1 MEGRKLVMKVLVTGA
16 RGFIGQN
23 LIARLNYMDNIEIL
37 AYGSESSLEDLETYT
52 KEADFVFHLAGVN
65 RSKNE
70 EDFKKGNTDLTQTL
84 LDLLVKNYNT
94 VPVLVTSSIQAD
106 RDNAY
111 GISKRRAEDYV
122 FSYGES
128 TEARVYVYRLSNVF
142 GKWSRPN
149 YNTVIATFCHN
160 IARNLPIQVNDP
172 NTVLDLIYIDDL
184 VDEFIGAMQGK
195 GHSDGKYYKVPISYP
210 RTLGE
215 IVELLKSFRDYRNTR
230 ILPNLDDDFTSKL
243 YATYLNFLPEDDF
256 SYPLI
261 MHEDPRGSFTEFLKS
276 PYAGQ
281 VSINVSKPGITRG
294 DHWHDTKN
302 EKFLVVSGTGIV
314 KFRKLNDDKIIE
326 YPVSGE
332 KLEVVD
338 IPTGYAHSIVNTGET
353 DLVTVMWVNEM
364 YDPDNP
370 DTHPLEVE

>member
-1 MEGRKLVMKVLVTGA
+1 MKVLVTGA
-16 RGFIGQN
+16 KGFIGRN
-23 LIARLNYMDNIEIL
+23 LVARLNYMDNIEIL
-37 AYGSESSLEDLETYT
+37 EYGSESSLKDLDFYT
-52 KEADFVFHLAGVN
+52 KEADFIFHLAGVN
-65 RSKNE
+65 RTTNE
-70 EDFKKGNTDLTQTL
+70 ENFKRGNADLTQTL
-84 LDLLVKNYNT
+84 LDLLVKNENT

-111 GISKRRAEDYV
+111 GLSKKQAEDYV
-122 FSYGES
+122 FSYEKN
-128 TEARVYVYRLSNVF
+128 TNTNVFVYRLSNVF

-160 IARNLPIQVNDP
+160 IARDLPIQVNDP

-184 VDEFIGAMQGK
+184 VDEFIRAMHGK
-195 GHSDGKYYKVPISYP
+195 GHSDGKYYKVPITYP

-215 IVELLKSFRDYRNTR
+215 IVKLLENFKDYRDNR
-230 ILPNLDDDFTSKL
+230 VLPNLADDFTDKL
-243 YATYLNFLPEDDF
+243 YATYLNFLPESDF

-294 DHWHDTKN
+294 DHWHNTKN
-302 EKFLVVSGTGIV
+302 EKFLVVSGKGVV
-314 KFRKLNDDKIIE
+314 KFRKLNDSEVIE
-326 YPVSGE
+326 YPVSGD

-338 IPTGYAHSIVNTGET
+338 IPTGYAHSIVYTGET

-364 YDPDNP
+364 YDPYNP
-370 DTHPLEVE
+370 DTYPLEVE